1 MPGFTL
7 FPMSQNAH
15 FIMYVSD
22 SCVGAERFLRYK
34 MLTHFDDIPV
44 DRAPAWCC
52 QAGLARYPEYLRDCP
67 VIPAG
72 VKLRKFKSEIYK
84 ADAT

>member
-1 MPGFTL
+1 VPGITL

-15 FIMYVSD
+15 FIMYASD

-44 DRAPAWCC
+44 DRA
-52 QAGLARYPEYLRDCP
+52 L
-67 VIPAG
+67 
-72 VKLRKFKSEIYK
+72 
-84 ADAT
+84 